1 MPQTEI
7 FLNFWLRPSA
17 NSVEILVLGPS
28 PVYQDLSTRHYKPVK
43 KAMVN
48 LLIRL
53 KGNSKC
59 ISGNLLQCAKKV
71 VSDGLGLVDFAIG
84 LVKSVSNLPDGPTG
98 EFFFWAG
105 RVGVGG
111 GGVNSNY
118 RRVIIL

>member
-1 MPQTEI
+1 MSQTEI

-98 EFFFWAG
+98 EFFFWGG

>member
-84 LVKSVSNLPDGPTG
+84 LVKSVSNLLDGPTG
-98 EFFFWAG
+98 EFFL
-105 RVGVGG
+105 GG
-111 GGVNSNY
+111 GGGGGGG
-118 RRVIIL
+118 RRG

>member
-7 FLNFWLRPSA
+7 FLNFWLCPSA
-17 NSVEILVLGPS
+17 NSVEILVLGPP

-71 VSDGLGLVDFAIG
+71 VSDGQGLVDFAIG

-98 EFFFWAG
+98 EFFFWGG